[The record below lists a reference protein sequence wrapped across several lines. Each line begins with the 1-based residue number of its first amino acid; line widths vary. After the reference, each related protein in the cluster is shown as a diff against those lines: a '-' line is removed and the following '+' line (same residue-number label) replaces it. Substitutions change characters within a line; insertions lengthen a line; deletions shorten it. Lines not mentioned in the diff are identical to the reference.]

1 MPLPNAYA
9 AYNRNKVLTASPA
22 DLTLMLYDGAIKFCN
37 FAIAGIESKD
47 IEKAHVN
54 IMKTQKI
61 IEEFLRTL
69 DEKYP
74 VYKDFENVYNYL
86 MDRLREANV
95 HKDKAILEEV
105 LTHLRGMRDTW
116 KEVMKQNSPHGS

>member
-1 MPLPNAYA
+1 
-9 AYNRNKVLTASPA
+9 
-22 DLTLMLYDGAIKFCN
+22 
-37 FAIAGIESKD
+37 
-47 IEKAHVN
+47 
-54 IMKTQKI
+54 MKTQKI

>member
-9 AYNRNKVLTASPA
+9 AYNKNKVLTASPA
-22 DLTLMLYDGAIKFCN
+22 ELTLMLYDGAIKFCN

-47 IEKAHVN
+47 IEKAHNN
-54 IMKTQKI
+54 IIKTEKI

-86 MDRLREANV
+86 MGRLQEANV

-105 LTHLRGMRDTW
+105 LTHLRGM
-116 KEVMKQNSPHGS
+116 S

>member
-1 MPLPNAYA
+1 MALPNAYS
-9 AYNRNKVLTASPA
+9 AYNNNKILTASPA
-22 DLTLMLYDGAIKFCN
+22 ELTLMLYDGAIKFCN
-37 FAIAGIESKD
+37 IAIAGIEAKD

-54 IMKTQKI
+54 IMKCQRI

-86 MDRLREANV
+86 MRRLREANMA
-95 HKDKAILEEV
+95 KDKEIMEECLE
-105 LTHLRGMRDTW
+105 HLRGMRDTW
-116 KEVMKQNSPHGS
+116 KEVMRQNNLYVS

>member
-116 KEVMKQNSPHGS
+116 KEVMKQNSPHSS

>member
-9 AYNRNKVLTASPA
+9 AYNRNNVLTASPA

-47 IEKAHVN
+47 VEKAHVN

>member
-47 IEKAHVN
+47 VEKAHVN

-116 KEVMKQNSPHGS
+116 KEVMKQNRPHGS